1 MYKVEDYEFETE
13 EQAKAAR
20 QELEQ
25 VHYLKEQT
33 GMDDP
38 DVVLTLYNKLVQRRV
53 FSTPVGLGYLIELQD
68 YLNAVP
74 YIKKEEILPLLAEKT
89 DLQKEQAKKPAKKQ
103 AAQKVKK
110 EPDPEAEER
119 AKQRQIHRQ
128 QEALVRKQIEK
139 CNYYRKM
146 FHISTFFAVVFALAM
161 VGMVVI
167 TIISKDNVNIVN
179 YENTLIDKYESWEQE
194 LNEREAQLEQRE
206 QQIEAQEGQ
215 E

>member
-1 MYKVEDYEFETE
+1 MYKVEEYEFETQD
-13 EQAKAAR
+13 QAQAAR

-25 VHYLKEQT
+25 VNYLKEQT
-33 GMDDP
+33 GKGDP

-74 YIKKEEILPLLAEKT
+74 YIKKEDILPLLAENT
-89 DLQKEQAKKPAKKQ
+89 DSSKKQTQQPPKKQ
-103 AAQKVKK
+103 AQKKPQ

-119 AKQRQIHRQ
+119 ARQRQLHRQ
-128 QEALVRKQIEK
+128 QEALVRRQIEK
-139 CNYYRKM
+139 SNHYRRL
-146 FHISTFFAVVFALAM
+146 FHISTFFAVVFAVAM
-161 VGMVVI
+161 VGMVII
-167 TIISKDNVNIVN
+167 TVISKDNVNIVN

-194 LNEREAQLEQRE
+194 LNEREAQLELRE
-206 QQIEAQEGQ
+206 QQLNIQEGQ